1 MLRRL
6 ARRHLERRLRIQ
18 PQMGEDLLDDQVAP

>member
-6 ARRHLERRLRIQ
+6 ARRLAERRLRIQ
-18 PQMGEDLLDDQVAP
+18 PQRGEDLLDDQVAP